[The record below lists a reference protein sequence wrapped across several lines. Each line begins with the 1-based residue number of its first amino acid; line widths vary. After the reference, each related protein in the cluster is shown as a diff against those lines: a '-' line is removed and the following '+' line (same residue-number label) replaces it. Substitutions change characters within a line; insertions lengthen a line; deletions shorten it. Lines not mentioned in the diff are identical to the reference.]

1 MKYCVK
7 CGAELCDEAVVC
19 PKCGC
24 MVDGSLVEKDFPG
37 KIEEKKAEP
46 VVAAEKRSHTW
57 LSLVLGILAV
67 VFTLVRLINNIGF
80 WQEAYWRFWNNAS
93 NTLYDIGINEAIV
106 PITVIISAVQLRSK
120 NKVMPIIGLILGCL
134 AFTLSIAD
142 IIFGI
147 FFIYY

>member
-1 MKYCVK
+1 MSN
-7 CGAELCDEAVVC
+7 AEQNFAT
-19 PKCGC
+19 
-24 MVDGSLVEKDFPG
+24 
-37 KIEEKKAEP
+37 
-46 VVAAEKRSHTW
+46 KR
-57 LSLVLGILAV
+57 LYALKAV

-80 WQEAYWRFWNNAS
+80 WQERFWNNAS
-93 NTLYDIGINEAIV
+93 NTLYDTGINEAIV

-120 NKVMPIIGLILGCL
+120 NKVMPIIGLVLGCL

>member
-19 PKCGC
+19 TKCGC
-24 MVDGSLVEKDFPG
+24 MVDGRLVEKDFPG

-46 VVAAEKRSHTW
+46 VVAAEKRSYTW

-80 WQEAYWRFWNNAS
+80 WQERFWNNAS

-120 NKVMPIIGLILGCL
+120 NKVMPIIGLVLGCL

>member
-24 MVDGSLVEKDFPG
+24 MVDGRLVEKDFSE
-37 KIEEKKAEP
+37 KIAEKKAES

-67 VFTLVRLINNIGF
+67 VFTLVRLINNIGL

-120 NKVMPIIGLILGCL
+120 NKVMPIIGLVLGCL
-134 AFTLSIAD
+134 AFMLSIAD

>member
-24 MVDGSLVEKDFPG
+24 MVDGRLVEKDFPG
-37 KIEEKKAEP
+37 KIEEKKIEP

-80 WQEAYWRFWNNAS
+80 WQERFWNNAS
-93 NTLYDIGINEAIV
+93 NTLYGIGINEAIV

-120 NKVMPIIGLILGCL
+120 NKVMPIIGLVLGCL
-134 AFTLSIAD
+134 AFMLSIAD